1 MVDFDKINERMKMDP
16 GTRALLELGEAILA
30 EIVRLREDVRGARG
44 KASGAPSSGR
54 ATGGTG
60 ARFGNYGRSKGQ
72 PVEGATMQDLE
83 YYAGGCRRSLADPA
97 KSRFHESER
106 VLLAAIE
113 AEIARQTGKVDTQAG
128 DGFPDGPPDDTDV
141 PF

>member
-1 MVDFDKINERMKMDP
+1 MSIDRSTITDP
-16 GTRALLELGEAILA
+16 GTLALLEAADAILA
-30 EIVRLREDVRGARG
+30 EMRASKRPA
-44 KASGAPSSGR
+44 ASGAPASQR
-54 ATGGTG
+54 AAGGTG

-97 KSRFHESER
+97 KARFHDSER

-113 AEIARQTGKVDTQAG
+113 AEITRQQGSAPPPENWGGMPGG
-128 DGFPDGPPDDTDV
+128 DDEPNF
-141 PF
+141 